1 MENTHEYT
9 HPIDTQEQETK
20 DNEFEQDE
28 FYQRKNYYLITEE
41 EPKNIHPE
49 LYQKFS
55 SPKMNSGIMSIH
67 HNDPEKSL
75 MIQRI
80 FANTVAEP

>member
-1 MENTHEYT
+1 MNSVRFDEPYDHIYYMENTHEYT

-28 FYQRKNYYLITEE
+28 FYQRKNYDLITEE

-49 LYQKFS
+49 LYQKF
-55 SPKMNSGIMSIH
+55 
-67 HNDPEKSL
+67 
-75 MIQRI
+75 
-80 FANTVAEP
+80 